1 MAICNCTKISHSS
14 WDFTAPTSTPPK
26 VDDATIDDL
35 SSKKVITVHAEII
48 KSKDKS
54 KACSLK
60 GLLGDLK
67 EASWVKSDSTNIN
80 RVGEL
85 IDSICD
91 NVIKTKCTCEEKL
104 DDTHTCKDDKV
115 IKAKKDCASP
125 KVWSDSECKCNKKT
139 AIKYVDGCIDPKAT
153 NYYCKTNK
161 CGADNDTLPENMV
174 TTQCEYE
181 INKKLK
187 YRYILSTINN
197 PNPEDGINTWGPGP
211 IVIKGTSSYDKPGDY
226 SWLNK
231 EYKDRKIYW
240 AKKCSNISDTT
251 INFSGEKGL
260 YADQGDID
268 ILNDLVNALTR
279 FCYDYDDWRFFINKY
294 KLMIM
299 DDAGNNL
306 GIISV
311 LDGSLTLDNRK
322 SSNSKV
328 RNHDMIFYR
337 ASKNVGS
344 TVFSNSPGSENA
356 AASDF
361 TYYFNNSKQNNKIL
375 SNVEVDNNY
384 VISVK
389 NSSVDES
396 TIGLGTLLEIK
407 GNPIIGLGSILN
419 K

>member
-1 MAICNCTKISHSS
+1 
-14 WDFTAPTSTPPK
+14 
-26 VDDATIDDL
+26 
-35 SSKKVITVHAEII
+35 
-48 KSKDKS
+48 
-54 KACSLK
+54 
-60 GLLGDLK
+60 
-67 EASWVKSDSTNIN
+67 
-80 RVGEL
+80 
-85 IDSICD
+85 
-91 NVIKTKCTCEEKL
+91 
-104 DDTHTCKDDKV
+104 
-115 IKAKKDCASP
+115 
-125 KVWSDSECKCNKKT
+125 
-139 AIKYVDGCIDPKAT
+139 
-153 NYYCKTNK
+153 
-161 CGADNDTLPENMV
+161 
-174 TTQCEYE
+174 
-181 INKKLK
+181 
-187 YRYILSTINN
+187 
-197 PNPEDGINTWGPGP
+197 
-211 IVIKGTSSYDKPGDY
+211 
-226 SWLNK
+226 
-231 EYKDRKIYW
+231 
-240 AKKCSNISDTT
+240 
-251 INFSGEKGL
+251 
-260 YADQGDID
+260 
-268 ILNDLVNALTR
+268 
-279 FCYDYDDWRFFINKY
+279 
-294 KLMIM
+294 M